1 MGMTESARED
11 PERAIS
17 DRLPDL
23 LLEYLGGSLAPK
35 AADAYPVSALGL
47 AGCSKQARD
56 VS

>member
-35 AADAYPVSALGL
+35 PAIPASPEGL
-47 AGCSKQARD
+47 PRTLQQR
-56 VS
+56 